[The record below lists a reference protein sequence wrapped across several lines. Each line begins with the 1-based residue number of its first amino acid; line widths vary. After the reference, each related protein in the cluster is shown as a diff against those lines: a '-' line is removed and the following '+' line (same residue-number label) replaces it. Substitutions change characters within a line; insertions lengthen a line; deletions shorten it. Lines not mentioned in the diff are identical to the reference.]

1 MLSRSKVLGAAVA
14 FALTAAPA
22 AAPAA
27 PSGPGPD
34 EAGGGKGKKVKYVR
48 GARSLGD
55 PLFPQIGNGGYD
67 ARSYTIE
74 LDYDPVAN
82 IFNSARTTMV
92 ARATKNLSS
101 FSMDFQD
108 LDVARVTVNGREARF
123 RQREATPELIGDPD
137 GAPDAADEADRQAPR
152 RPAQGAQLH
161 RSGPTT
167 AASRS

>member
-27 PSGPGPD
+27 SSGPGPD
-34 EAGGGKGKKVKYVR
+34 KAGGGKGKKVKYVR

-67 ARSYTIE
+67 ARRYTIE
-74 LDYDPVAN
+74 LDYDPATN

-92 ARATKNLSS
+92 ARATQNLSS

-108 LDVARVTVNGREARF
+108 LEVSRVSVNGRDARF
-123 RQREATPELIGDPD
+123 RQREATPDLSDDPD
-137 GAPDAADEADRQAPR
+137 VDAADEADRQAAR
-152 RPAQGAQLH
+152 GPAQGAH
-161 RSGPTT
+161 ASPFGSTT